1 MLGVVCGLWELGWGG
16 ECLLFVVSLLAGVL
30 QYVGDLVFYLQRNQ
44 VVSCSVYVVP
54 SSVKVV

>member
-1 MLGVVCGLWELGWGG
+1 MGWGG
-16 ECLLFVVSLLAGVL
+16 W
-30 QYVGDLVFYLQRNQ
+30 LVWAFRRGGGGYLQRNQ